1 MQLRALNTVVLI
13 AAMSIASSSAYA
25 QDAPAAAAPA
35 PTASQTDA
43 PSATTPERPGT
54 IKRLRTWASDVKL
67 VGRLNG
73 DVDGWYPRIG
83 GVTRGSGFAFGPGY
97 RTPLFDDALFFDVS
111 GAISIRGYSALDT
124 RLRWLQ
130 LLDKRIQLWTDLR
143 FEDFPEEDFFGIG
156 MDSPKDARTS
166 YDLDGTNLTT
176 RAVFNLRRGVR
187 LTSTTGFMWPD
198 VGPGGDTAFPSVEER
213 FSDLQTPAL
222 IEQPQYVHTTVAAE
236 VDYRDVGG
244 NSSSGGYYRAA
255 FGVWNDVKLDQ
266 YDFRR
271 VDAQVVQFVPIT
283 PGRAHVLSGR
293 IGANFL
299 SSMDGHRVPFFFLPY
314 VGGMDTIR
322 SFREFR
328 FKDQNALWLS
338 GEYKWRIKSYL
349 SASVFADA
357 GQVAPDWRGFTFTGM
372 RGGYGAGVALHTRNR
387 TVFRVDVGTGGG
399 EGWQLFL
406 KFRPVY

>member
-13 AAMSIASSSAYA
+13 AALGVASSSAYA
-25 QDAPAAAAPA
+25 QDTSAAAAPGQT
-35 PTASQTDA
+35 PVQTDA
-43 PSATTPERPGT
+43 PPAATTERPGT
-54 IKRLRTWASDVKL
+54 IKRLRTWASDIKL
-67 VGRLNG
+67 TGRLNG
-73 DVDGWYPRIG
+73 DVNGWYPRIG
-83 GVTRGSGFAFGPGY
+83 GVTRGSGFAFGPGF

-187 LTSTTGFMWPD
+187 LTSTTGFMWPE
-198 VGPGGDTAFPSVEER
+198 VGPGGDSAFPSIEDR
-213 FSDLQTPAL
+213 FGDLESPGL
-222 IEQPQYVHTTVAAE
+222 LEQPQYLHTTVAGE
-236 VDYRDVGG
+236 IDYRDVGG
-244 NSSSGGYYRAA
+244 NTSQGGYYRASV
-255 FGVWNDVKLDQ
+255 GVFNDVKLDQ

-271 VDAQVVQFVPIT
+271 VDAHLVQFVPIT

-293 IGANFL
+293 IGASFF
-299 SSMDGHRVPFFFLPY
+299 SSMDGDRVPFFFLPY

-349 SASVFADA
+349 SASVFADT

-372 RGGYGAGVALHTRNR
+372 RGGYGAGVGLHTRNR
-387 TVFRVDVGTGGG
+387 TVFRVDVGAGGG